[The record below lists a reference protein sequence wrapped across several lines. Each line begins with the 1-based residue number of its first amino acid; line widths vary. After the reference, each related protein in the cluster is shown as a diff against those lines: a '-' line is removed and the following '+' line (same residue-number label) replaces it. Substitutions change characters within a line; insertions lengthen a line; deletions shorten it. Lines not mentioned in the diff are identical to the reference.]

1 MNTQSKGRF
10 FTKKTFFA
18 ILFLVIIAIFVY
30 FFYSSFFKTKKAPPE
45 IVQTVV
51 TAKVAQQD
59 YPVIIETSGNIV
71 ATNIVD
77 IRPQVSN
84 VVAKIHIKDGQDVK
98 QGDLLFTLDDRAD
111 KANYEKFKALAED
124 AERQYNRAVEL
135 SKQNFISQA
144 SLDTAMANANS
155 ARAAANSAQVALS
168 YDYIRSPISGRAGVI
183 NVFPGTLVS
192 SSNVVSTSSSATS
205 TSTQGAMV
213 TISQL
218 NPINVQFTVPESF
231 MASLIAA
238 QKTMGGITVNVN
250 LDSGVSKNGK
260 VFVIDNQIDPAIGS
274 FRVKAALDNSDFSLA
289 PGQFVHVNLQ
299 TQILKNALVVP
310 SQSIISNTQGDL
322 IYTVDAD
329 NKTVLNKVKVITQ
342 GSGQAVIT
350 GLKVDDRI
358 VVEGKQNIRPGL
370 KVVEGSARK
379 TTEEVK
385 Q

>member
-1 MNTQSKGRF
+1 
-10 FTKKTFFA
+10 
-18 ILFLVIIAIFVY
+18 
-30 FFYSSFFKTKKAPPE
+30 
-45 IVQTVV
+45 
-51 TAKVAQQD
+51 
-59 YPVIIETSGNIV
+59 
-71 ATNIVD
+71 
-77 IRPQVSN
+77 
-84 VVAKIHIKDGQDVK
+84 
-98 QGDLLFTLDDRAD
+98 
-111 KANYEKFKALAED
+111 
-124 AERQYNRAVEL
+124 
-135 SKQNFISQA
+135 
-144 SLDTAMANANS
+144 
-155 ARAAANSAQVALS
+155 
-168 YDYIRSPISGRAGVI
+168 
-183 NVFPGTLVS
+183 
-192 SSNVVSTSSSATS
+192 
-205 TSTQGAMV
+205 MV

>member
-1 MNTQSKGRF
+1 M
-10 FTKKTFFA
+10 
-18 ILFLVIIAIFVY
+18 
-30 FFYSSFFKTKKAPPE
+30 
-45 IVQTVV
+45 
-51 TAKVAQQD
+51 
-59 YPVIIETSGNIV
+59 
-71 ATNIVD
+71 D

>member
-10 FTKKTFFA
+10 SNKKFLYT
-18 ILFLVIIAIFVY
+18 IITLVIIAIFVY
-30 FFYSSFFKTKKAPPE
+30 FFYSSFFKTKKTPPE

-135 SKQNFISQA
+135 AKQNFISQA

-168 YDYIRSPISGRAGVI
+168 YDYILSPISGRAGVI
-183 NVFPGTLVS
+183 NVFLGTLVS

-218 NPINVQFTVPESF
+218 NPINVQFTVPESY
-231 MASLIAA
+231 MASLITA
-238 QKTMGGITVNVN
+238 QKTVGGIIVNVN
-250 LDSGVSKNGK
+250 LDNGASKKGK

-274 FRVKAALDNSDFSLA
+274 FRVKATLDNSDFSLA

-299 TQILKNALVVP
+299 TQIIKDALVVP

-329 NKTVLNKVKVITQ
+329 NKTILNKVKVITQ
-342 GSGQAVIT
+342 SSGQAVIT

-358 VVEGKQNIRPGL
+358 VVEGKQNIRQGL

>member
-1 MNTQSKGRF
+1 
-10 FTKKTFFA
+10 
-18 ILFLVIIAIFVY
+18 
-30 FFYSSFFKTKKAPPE
+30 
-45 IVQTVV
+45 
-51 TAKVAQQD
+51 
-59 YPVIIETSGNIV
+59 
-71 ATNIVD
+71 
-77 IRPQVSN
+77 
-84 VVAKIHIKDGQDVK
+84 
-98 QGDLLFTLDDRAD
+98 
-111 KANYEKFKALAED
+111 
-124 AERQYNRAVEL
+124 
-135 SKQNFISQA
+135 
-144 SLDTAMANANS
+144 MANANS